1 MLRYGLQPDI
11 YGRASQGGVLGRPIL
26 ECHMNEKR
34 CYWVATL
41 LGCIAL
47 TLFVVNMT
55 LAFDNTARKRE
66 IGDRQAA
73 ISRGAAL
80 HELTLKVAETLNEIA
95 DKYNDD
101 GICTALRAEG
111 MPVAGKCVLHYKTGT
126 DPHGNASAPH

>member
-1 MLRYGLQPDI
+1 MAASVRFIEACLKGVSGNARLQRIESGVQNEDFCMLRYGLQPDI

-80 HELTLKVAETLNEIA
+80 HELTLRVSRNPE
-95 DKYNDD
+95 
-101 GICTALRAEG
+101 
-111 MPVAGKCVLHYKTGT
+111 
-126 DPHGNASAPH
+126 